1 MAMRLQRFVLSETNN
16 SHRYVV
22 LALRSAAKEL
32 LPLCFAA
39 AGDLISWPLIP
50 FKPVK
55 VFGGSLHGQS
65 TFVSQI
71 VSVQ

>member
-1 MAMRLQRFVLSETNN
+1 MAMRLERFVLSETNN

-32 LPLCFAA
+32 LPLRFASM
-39 AGDLISWPLIP
+39 GDLIDWPLIP

-55 VFGGSLHGQS
+55 VFGGSLHDQA
-65 TFVSQI
+65 TFISLMVSF
-71 VSVQ
+71 